1 MMIPFRTSQVLRQ
14 EQGFTFFEVMVSLII
29 GTLIAGGVMGIISIS
44 LQFTQ
49 RVKDKTQVLPVL
61 EAVAEEILANPQS
74 AQPGT
79 IVLKDYPDAPP
90 VEVFMAEVEDGG
102 LFESARMK
110 SLRRVQLR
118 CRGQMLEFSVLLPS
132 EIEGLPPL

>member
-1 MMIPFRTSQVLRQ
+1 MIPLRTFQILRQ
-14 EQGFTFFEVMVSLII
+14 ERGFTFFEVMVSLII

-49 RVKDKTQVLPVL
+49 KVRDKTQVQPIL
-61 EAVAEEILANPQS
+61 EAVAEEILSKPQA

-90 VEVFMAEVEDGG
+90 VEVFITEVQDGG
-102 LFESARMK
+102 LFETAQMK
-110 SLRRVQLR
+110 NLRRVQLR
-118 CRGQMLEFSVLLPS
+118 CRGQVLEFSVLLPS